1 MVSSSL
7 VLATAHL
14 QAHMSLEH
22 CGHPRLL
29 QSRSTDMVTA
39 IAFAIVVM
47 MDLIWQSLRRLI
59 DYSVYVFCSLVVI
72 DVNYQLAAF
81 VSFLLCCGL

>member
-59 DYSVYVFCSLVVI
+59 DYSVYVSSAVW
-72 DVNYQLAAF
+72 
-81 VSFLLCCGL
+81 LLLM